1 MSDEET
7 ADGWWQASDGKW
19 YPPETH
25 PSRQPADENGWR
37 RGTFSVLPDEPAQAR
52 APEPVPSE
60 EPADAQAEP
69 QPAPSLF
76 SSVPLSG
83 STWSPTGDRTTP
95 PDATA
100 ESYPVAPNLEDAE
113 ADTEADETEVEE
125 PAAEDERTGPVL
137 AGPPR
142 FVPPA
147 GGPDIIYGSPPP
159 PGSVPP
165 SPPKSAHDITIV
177 PPPVPEDE
185 EESRRWPLL
194 AGAAAALVLI
204 AGVAAFFLTRG
215 GDEPATD
222 ETATVASETTVKEDD
237 AQPGAS
243 TADSTAAPAVPASD
257 DPDAACREALL
268 SDDEARPFQICTAYQ
283 FRRLQPVVA
292 PERTDLDTACRA
304 ETLGDACIFI
314 PTTLPAAP
322 FQPSTHNGQGN
333 GSVPMPAV
341 ATGAIVEVQYSGS
354 GPITLATATGQLA
367 TNGGA
372 YTGRHYVGDVQT
384 AQALQVSAQ
393 GPWTITIM
401 PTTSARD
408 ATLRA
413 VGNGPDV
420 LRIDNPTEKQVRFTY
435 DGSDHFMVI
444 GHPMM
449 ETDPNGAVAV
459 DQPGPV
465 DATVVLRGNII
476 EIRGTGRW
484 AIIPS

>member
-25 PSRQPADENGWR
+25 PSRQDADANGWR
-37 RGTFSVLPDEPAQAR
+37 RGTFSVLPDEPTQPRVAEAEPSDEVAAQ
-52 APEPVPSE
+52 
-60 EPADAQAEP
+60 QAEP

-83 STWSPTGDRTTP
+83 STWAPTGGEAP

-100 ESYPVAPNLEDAE
+100 ESYPVAPDAGMADTDTDTDVDAAE
-113 ADTEADETEVEE
+113 ADDPADA
-125 PAAEDERTGPVL
+125 PKTGPVL
-137 AGPPR
+137 SAPPR
-142 FVPPA
+142 FVPPE
-147 GGPDIIYGSPPP
+147 GGPDLIYGSPPP
-159 PGSVPP
+159 PGSVPTT
-165 SPPKSAHDITIV
+165 PPKAAHDITIV
-177 PPPVPEDE
+177 TPPTLEA
-185 EESRRWPLL
+185 ESEPRRWPLL
-194 AGAAAALVLI
+194 AGAAAAVLLV
-204 AGVAAFFLTRG
+204 AGIGVFLLTRG
-215 GDEPATD
+215 DDAPDTDDPAS
-222 ETATVASETTVKEDD
+222 VASATTVKE
-237 AQPGAS
+237 AEEEPS
-243 TADSTAAPAVPASD
+243 PTTAGSGDPAVAAG

-268 SDDEARPFQICTAYQ
+268 ADDEARPFQVCTAYQ

-322 FQPSTHNGQGN
+322 FQPATHSGQGN
-333 GSVPMPAV
+333 GAVPMPAV

-354 GPITLATATGQLA
+354 GPITLSTATGQLA

-384 AQALQVSAQ
+384 AQSLQVAAQ
-393 GPWTITIM
+393 GPWTITVL

-435 DGSDHFMVI
+435 DGADHFRVI

-449 ETDPNGAVAV
+449 GTDPNGAVAV

-465 DATVVLRGNII
+465 DATVVLKGNLI
-476 EIRGTGRW
+476 EIHATGRW
-484 AIIPS
+484 TIVPS